1 MLDDNFKTERV
12 EATAAKSEDCQDSM
26 QIAWR
31 YQNAPKVEVSLW
43 YFITVPLAE
52 QALSNMTVLQDY
64 LLKVNHPATMYVLI
78 TRDTERKGI

>member
-1 MLDDNFKTERV
+1 LLDDNFITERV

-43 YFITVPLAE
+43 YFITFPLAE
-52 QALSNMTVLQDY
+52 QALSDTGQCY
-64 LLKVNHPATMYVLI
+64 KI
-78 TRDTERKGI
+78 TS